1 VLAINPRTSL
11 VPRRKLPTNTSSTER
26 SPNAGK
32 LRNVGLAFAQTANES
47 GIAGISLM
55 SGEDAD
61 AHQTTKPRTIRKMQ
75 KNTAR
80 KGNIP
85 KNYQK
90 QKNPL
95 LKLEKKLAW

>member
-1 VLAINPRTSL
+1 
-11 VPRRKLPTNTSSTER
+11 
-26 SPNAGK
+26 
-32 LRNVGLAFAQTANES
+32 
-47 GIAGISLM
+47 
-55 SGEDAD
+55 
-61 AHQTTKPRTIRKMQ
+61 MQ

>member
-1 VLAINPRTSL
+1 
-11 VPRRKLPTNTSSTER
+11 
-26 SPNAGK
+26 
-32 LRNVGLAFAQTANES
+32 VGLAFAQTANES

-61 AHQTTKPRTIRKMQ
+61 EHQTTKPRTIRKMQ
-75 KNTAR
+75 KAAAR

-85 KNYQK
+85 KTYQK

-95 LKLEKKLAW
+95 LKLEKNLV